1 MDSGGIADLK
11 QQSVELVEFVG
22 HSRREGRASLAT
34 VSGKME
40 GLSDGRMRH
49 LIMVASWFDR
59 ASCFENQAAGIADL
73 DWGCH
78 RIGCG

>member
-11 QQSVELVEFVG
+11 QQGVKLVELMRHPRG
-22 HSRREGRASLAT
+22 EGRAPLAT
-34 VSGKME
+34 VRWEME

-59 ASCFENQAAGIADL
+59 ASCFENQAAGVADL